1 MGQRTLL
8 STTTTVQ
15 LYHKV
20 LKELA
25 FRQFFTVAT
34 RDNVATYQGFCDTL
48 KYEKYTSTRTNE
60 VYTQCL
66 TAMCQWTI
74 FGLATASNCRNKCGM
89 CPAPSTCMGFCNTNY
104 GF

>member
-34 RDNVATYQGFCDTL
+34 RDNVATYLSFCDSLTF
-48 KYEKYTSTRTNE
+48 KE
-60 VYTQCL
+60 CL
-66 TAMCQWTI
+66 PLGVIQE
-74 FGLATASNCRNKCGM
+74 F
-89 CPAPSTCMGFCNTNY
+89 
-104 GF
+104 